1 MIHIKAK
8 VNPQLLFT
16 DGYLQG
22 INFMAKNTL
31 KFLKDESSD
40 EQTRLSNAIRWCED
54 SIKIHEESK
63 MNNIKSKKENT

>member
-1 MIHIKAK
+1 VIHIKAK
-8 VNPQLLFT
+8 VNDKLVFT

-31 KFLKDESSD
+31 AFLKDKSSD
-40 EQTRLSNAIRWCED
+40 EQTRLSNAIRWCEE

-63 MNNIKSKKENT
+63 TNNIKSKENT